1 MSLYHA
7 AVKKPKCASGQCQF
21 CEVKL
26 KYIELSS
33 CARCENMDGDHY
45 NDEEIDVQ
53 RASDDDMTVELMVVS
68 THEEKVTLKK
78 M

>member
-1 MSLYHA
+1 M
-7 AVKKPKCASGQCQF
+7 AVVA
-21 CEVKL
+21 KL
-26 KYIELSS
+26 LT
-33 CARCENMDGDHY
+33 RCENMDGDHY

>member
-1 MSLYHA
+1 MLFRSGKVPFM
-7 AVKKPKCASGQCQF
+7 AVVA
-21 CEVKL
+21 KL
-26 KYIELSS
+26 LT
-33 CARCENMDGDHY
+33 RCENMDGDHY